1 MFVKAEP
8 LWLRFPFNRREYR
21 FNNAC
26 KHLLFGLAS
35 MSMKAGKAIV
45 VDANSA
51 IRIFMLSIVAIGLI
65 FPINNYLI
73 FWRGWP
79 GLDVLFAHMGWFGL
93 DPLRNG
99 LDSGTVTLGWVQ
111 TAFYL
116 GAIAIVAAVVVRTPN
131 RSLTTDSVS
140 LSALAAFIARAAFW
154 AVFLVGLTDM
164 VISFLRVEGLLVL
177 VTGDSLAKELGRSA
191 FRGTYVHCPLMGLSL
206 IIAAFSR
213 SIGFTWLAF
222 LIVIA
227 EIQIVIAR
235 FVFSYEQAFMGD
247 LVRFW
252 YAALFLFSSAYT
264 LLEEG
269 HVRVDILYAGF
280 SERAKAWTNTIGSLA
295 LGIPLC
301 WVILTLSL
309 WGKSNL
315 INAPLLSFEVTQS
328 GYGMYVKYLMAGF
341 LLVYAITMLVQFA
354 SVFLASAETL
364 LRNPD
369 PAPDGETDKAL

>member
-1 MFVKAEP
+1 
-8 LWLRFPFNRREYR
+8 
-21 FNNAC
+21 
-26 KHLLFGLAS
+26 
-35 MSMKAGKAIV
+35 MSMRLGKAIG
-45 VDANSA
+45 VDASA
-51 IRIFMLSIVAIGLI
+51 ALRIFMLSIVAIGLI

-79 GLDVLFAHMGWFGL
+79 GLDVLFAHLGWFWI

-99 LDSGTVTLGWVQ
+99 LDIGAVTLGWIQ
-111 TAFYL
+111 AAFYL
-116 GAIAIVAAVVVRTPN
+116 GAIVAVAIVVIRTPN
-131 RSLTTDSVS
+131 RSLTTEAIS
-140 LSALAAFIARAAFW
+140 LSTLAAYIARAAFW
-154 AVFLVGLTDM
+154 AVFMVGLADM
-164 VISFLRVEGLLVL
+164 VISFLRVEGLLVS
-177 VTGDSLAKELGRSA
+177 VAGESLAKELGRSA
-191 FRGTYVHCPLMGLSL
+191 FRGTYVHYPLMGLSL
-206 IIAAFSR
+206 IISAFTR

-269 HVRVDILYAGF
+269 HVRVDILYAKF
-280 SERAKAWTNTIGSLA
+280 SDRAKAWTNSIGSLT

-341 LLVYAITMLVQFA
+341 LLVYALTMLVQFA
-354 SVFLASAETL
+354 SVFLSCAETL
-364 LRNPD
+364 LRDPD
-369 PAPDGETDKAL
+369 LDRKADGLS